1 VEPRQIPNLLHR
13 RHLGL
18 SWAIEMICGC
28 GCDPHG
34 FGNDP
39 VVSRIDDDVLDSSNG
54 LGEASENDRAILSQ
68 SSDPFET
75 SPSICKSLR
84 KMSQPDDEIMKR

>member
-1 VEPRQIPNLLHR
+1 
-13 RHLGL
+13 
-18 SWAIEMICGC
+18 MICGC

-75 SPSICKSLR
+75 SPSIAKACGRCLNPTTRS
-84 KMSQPDDEIMKR
+84 